1 MLIKINKRISKE
13 KSYFCQSKKE
23 SKMKLENYKH
33 VIWDWNGTILNDVNL
48 SVELINNLLKERNIK
63 TLSINE
69 YRKVFT
75 IPVKNYYAALGFDFE
90 KESFEIVGKKWMDE
104 YERRKFECK
113 IYDGIIE
120 VMQKIKQLKIGQS
133 ILSAYS
139 QHTLEEM
146 ANHFGLTEY
155 FEHIVGL
162 DNIYAAG
169 KMHLGQMLIKKLG
182 NGKGETLMIGDT
194 LHDFE
199 VAQEIGA
206 DCVLLSGGHQDKD
219 KLLSTGSIVIDDI
232 KELLKF

>member
-1 MLIKINKRISKE
+1 
-13 KSYFCQSKKE
+13 
-23 SKMKLENYKH
+23 MKLYSYKH
-33 VIWDWNGTILNDVNL
+33 IIWDWNGTILNDVEL
-48 SVELINNLLKERNIK
+48 SLEIINELLKERNKKIL
-63 TLSINE
+63 TIDQ

-104 YERRKFECK
+104 YERRKFGSNIYNGVIDVLEK
-113 IYDGIIE
+113 IN
-120 VMQKIKQLKIGQS
+120 QLKIGQS

-146 ANHFGLTEY
+146 ANHFGLTKY

-169 KMHLGQMLIKKLG
+169 KLHLGQLLIKKLG
-182 NGKGETLMIGDT
+182 NEKGETLMIGDT

-206 DCVLLSGGHQDKD
+206 DCILLSCGHQDKER
-219 KLLSTGSIVIDDI
+219 LLKTECKVIDDI
-232 KELLKF
+232 KELLEF